1 MSIDLSSGV
10 TSDVVTPVF
19 NPRRPPAADATGGE
33 FPRVASADGVRQ
45 INAADGNI
53 LPGEANAATDKS
65 AVTETQLSHAVSA
78 LNRHAQDVQRELEFK
93 VDEELNRV
101 IITVKDA
108 QTEEVIRQIP
118 PEEVVNMA
126 RHLRRD
132 GSGVIL
138 KTKV

>member
-1 MSIDLSSGV
+1 M
-10 TSDVVTPVF
+10 
-19 NPRRPPAADATGGE
+19 
-33 FPRVASADGVRQ
+33 
-45 INAADGNI
+45 
-53 LPGEANAATDKS
+53 
-65 AVTETQLSHAVSA
+65 TETQLSHAVSA